1 MKRTT
6 GILAA
11 VGSVVQVI
19 GLAAGLASVANAA
32 TDRWIHVR
40 VDGKDGENVN
50 VNVPLALAEKVL
62 PMVHHGGL
70 HQGKLTI
77 NGSQF
82 TTQDLRTI
90 LDALRSAPDSEFVT
104 IQNKDNDVR
113 VAKSG
118 NNLVVH
124 IREKNKADQR
134 VDVTVPLKVVDA
146 LVSESG
152 TTQDIDL
159 AAALHALGEA
169 SDATLLVSVQ
179 DGDSHVKVWIDMK
192 NESD

>member
-11 VGSVVQVI
+11 VGAVVLAI
-19 GLAAGLASVANAA
+19 GLVTGLATAARAAN
-32 TDRWIHVR
+32 DRWIHVR
-40 VDGKDGENVN
+40 VDDKDGENVN

-62 PMVHHGGL
+62 PMVHQGGL

-90 LDALRSAPDSEFVT
+90 LDALRSTPDSEFVT
-104 IQNKDNDVR
+104 IRNKDNDVR

-124 IREKNKADQR
+124 IRDKNKADQR

-169 SDATLLVSVQ
+169 SEATLLVSVQ
-179 DGDSHVKVWIDMK
+179 DGESHVKVWIDMK
-192 NESD
+192 NASD